1 MEGTILYPEP
11 IYRLSYTSISSTYN
25 LLAQIKNP
33 CVTLVL
39 QNLTDDIVTFSFDGV
54 DDHIDLPAN
63 GHMILDVMANKSL
76 ARPLNGQQNQT
87 IYVKGEPTVGRV
99 NITSF
104 FAR

>member
-11 IYRLSYTSISSTYN
+11 IYRLNFTLISSTYN

-33 CVTLVL
+33 SVNLIL
-39 QNLTDDIVTFSFDGV
+39 QNLTDELVTFSFDGI

-87 IYVKGEPTVGRV
+87 IYVKGEPTLGTV